1 MPHCELPSGPLVA
14 ACVDA
19 VEVIGRQTGQLVTA
33 DSAARFA
40 SITMGRRVSDTAAR
54 SVLRWCIRHGLVQS
68 KRGNGGGFRVV
79 DGGGE

>member
-14 ACVDA
+14 ALVDA
-19 VEVIGRQTGQLVTA
+19 VEVLGRQSRRLVTA
-33 DSAARFA
+33 HDAAGHA
-40 SITMGRRVSDTAAR
+40 SGTLGRRVADTAAR
-54 SVLRWCIRHGLVQS
+54 AVLRWCRRHGLVQS